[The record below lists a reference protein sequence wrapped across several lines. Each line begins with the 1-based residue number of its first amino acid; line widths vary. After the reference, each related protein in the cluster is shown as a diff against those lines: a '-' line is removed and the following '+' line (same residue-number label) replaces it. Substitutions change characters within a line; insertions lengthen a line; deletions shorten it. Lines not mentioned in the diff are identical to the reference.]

1 MCVQA
6 GVWMT
11 WQCGVWGRG
20 FGLAVCGWALALALV
35 PLGVRAQAP
44 TPHPTHTLVDV
55 RGAGATFPALV
66 YGRWAQKFAQSQSDV
81 KVSYAPT
88 GSGDGVKQATARTVH
103 FGGTDV
109 PLSPQRLQEARLV
122 QIPMLVG
129 GLVPVLNVP
138 GVEANQL
145 VMDGPLLADI
155 FLGLV
160 TRWDDARIAAL
171 NPGVRL
177 PALPLVRVVR
187 QESSGSTETLLRY
200 LGEASER
207 FKAAVPPSGLPAWP
221 AGVAGAQVPRAA
233 KGNDGVVGLLRATPG
248 GIAVVSFDRVLRDRL
263 AAVRLKNAAG
273 KVVAASEAGFRA
285 AILSSELHQRG
296 DDTASLLN
304 RPRADAWPLT
314 ATSFVL
320 LDATPKEMA
329 SSEWAARFV
338 YWCFM
343 HGDELTRNTGFAP
356 LPDRVQARLAGRLL
370 QIHGPAGQTPQF
382 MAP

>member
-1 MCVQA
+1 MK
-6 GVWMT
+6 
-11 WQCGVWGRG
+11 WQCSGWGQ
-20 FGLAVCGWALALALV
+20 GLWMAVCA
-35 PLGVRAQAP
+35 LGVSAAVMLPGVAVAQAVQVAAP
-44 TPHPTHTLVDV
+44 VEV

-66 YGRWAQKFAQSQSDV
+66 YARWAQKFAQAHPGV

-88 GSGDGVKQATARTVH
+88 GSGDGVKQAIARAVH

-109 PLSPQRLQEARLV
+109 PLSAPKLQEARLV

-129 GLVPVLNVP
+129 GLVPVLNLP
-138 GVEANQL
+138 GVGANQL

-155 FLGLV
+155 FQGQL
-160 TRWDDARIAAL
+160 TRWDDARIVAL

-177 PALPLVRVVR
+177 PALPIVRLVR
-187 QESSGSTETLLRY
+187 QEASGSTETLLRY

-207 FKAAVPPSGLPAWP
+207 FKAAVPASGLPTWP
-221 AGVAGAQVPRAA
+221 AGAAGAQAPRAA

-248 GIAVVSFDRVLRDRL
+248 GIAVVSFDRVLRDHL
-263 AAVRLKNAAG
+263 AAVRLKNAVG
-273 KVVAASEAGFRA
+273 KPVVASEAAFRA
-285 AILSSELHQRG
+285 AILSSDLHLKG

-304 RPRADAWPLT
+304 RPRPDAWPLT

-320 LDATPKEMA
+320 LDATPKDMA
-329 SSEWAARFV
+329 TAAWTARFV
-338 YWCFM
+338 HWCFM
-343 HGDELTRNTGFAP
+343 HGDELTRDTGFAP

-370 QIHGPAGQTPQF
+370 QIHGPQGETPQF

>member
-1 MCVQA
+1 MKRQS
-6 GVWMT
+6 G
-11 WQCGVWGRG
+11 GWGL
-20 FGLAVCGWALALALV
+20 GLWVAVCALGLGAAVLGPRAALAQVA
-35 PLGVRAQAP
+35 AP
-44 TPHPTHTLVDV
+44 MDI

-66 YGRWAQKFAQSQSDV
+66 YARWAQTFALTHPGV

-88 GSGDGVKQATARTVH
+88 GSGDGVKQATARAVH

-109 PLSPQRLQEARLV
+109 PLSAQKLQEARLV

-138 GVEANQL
+138 GVEGNQL

-155 FLGLV
+155 FQGQL

-177 PALPLVRVVR
+177 PALPILRLVR

-207 FKAAVPPSGLPAWP
+207 FKAAVPAAGLPTWP
-221 AGVAGAQVPRAA
+221 AGGSGAAAPRAA

-263 AAVRLKNAAG
+263 TAVRLKNAAG
-273 KVVAASEAGFRA
+273 KPVVASEAAFRA
-285 AILSSELHQRG
+285 AILSSELHQKG

-304 RPRADAWPLT
+304 RPRLDAWPLT

-320 LDATPKEMA
+320 LDATPKDMA
-329 SSEWAARFV
+329 SADWTARFV
-338 YWCFM
+338 HWCFM
-343 HGDELTRNTGFAP
+343 HGDELTRDTGFAP

-370 QIHGPAGQTPQF
+370 QIHGPQGETPSF